1 MQWLVPRRAD
11 SKHDRVIETP
21 QLRYRDSTATHR
33 CPAEQ
38 RHAWVIEQAGE
49 PLHHW
54 TGRCAV
60 VGGHAKADEA
70 ERRGQSLK
78 EVDTHRVLIPMQ
90 KSIDSVAASRAS
102 ADDNDS

>member
-1 MQWLVPRRAD
+1 
-11 SKHDRVIETP
+11 
-21 QLRYRDSTATHR
+21 
-33 CPAEQ
+33 
-38 RHAWVIEQAGE
+38 
-49 PLHHW
+49 
-54 TGRCAV
+54 V